1 MAAVIDPHCT
11 RCTLH
16 TTRTQ
21 VVQPVLPSGMRVLFV
36 GRDPGAIEDAE
47 GTPFHPDAPAGKML
61 RRTIADVGIPID
73 WCGFMNTVA
82 CHTPGNRGPNVE
94 ELTACLPW
102 RIQTSMQ
109 AHRHGARLYVLLGA
123 EAVEARFNL
132 TSYKQSKVKGG
143 KGVYPLADWHGK
155 VVQDVGGVS
164 TMAAYHPS
172 AALRSNEMRRAFVG
186 DMKAVAALLGVEP
199 NVPPI
204 TNVWDARPPTTVTI
218 AVDVETVSLT
228 DRTLLG
234 IGIAYRDR
242 GRSEE
247 VHGAWYSRDT
257 GRINDG
263 LAVLRRHR
271 GPIVMANAK
280 FDWDVIN
287 QTGYSIPTRQ
297 LEDVMLKAYVLRREQ
312 EVGSLGLK
320 ELALADLGYT
330 WTTLSDMGQEP
341 SDLTDSEL
349 GQYCLYDCAAT
360 LYLNELYDRRLDE

>member
-1 MAAVIDPHCT
+1 MNVIDPHCT

-21 VVQPVLPSGMRVLFV
+21 VVQPILPDDMRVLFV
-36 GRDPGAIEDAE
+36 GRDPGAVEDME
-47 GTPFHPDAPAGKML
+47 GTPFHETAPAGKML
-61 RRTIADVGIPID
+61 RRTIMDVGIPIE
-73 WCGFMNTVA
+73 WCGFMSTVA
-82 CHTPGNRGPNVE
+82 CHTPGNRGPNLE
-94 ELTACLPW
+94 EILACQPW
-102 RIQTSMQ
+102 RLKTK
-109 AHRHGARLYVLLGA
+109 AHAGHGIIHVFLGA
-123 EAVEARFNL
+123 EASEAFFNPEG
-132 TSYKQSKVKGG
+132 YKPSKVKAG
-143 KGVYPLADWHGK
+143 KGMYPLSEWHGK
-155 VVQDVGGVS
+155 VVMTTGYGQISKMV
-164 TMAAYHPS
+164 AYHPS

-186 DMKAVAALLGVEP
+186 DMKAVAAMLGVEP

>member
-21 VVQPVLPSGMRVLFV
+21 VVQPTLPDGMRVLFI

-61 RRTIADVGIPID
+61 RRTIADVGIPIE
-73 WCGFMNTVA
+73 WCGFDNTVS
-82 CHTPGNRGPNVE
+82 CHTPGNRGPHLE
-94 ELTACLPW
+94 ELQACRTW
-102 RIQTSMQ
+102 RRKVVGVGRGEALSLI
-109 AHRHGARLYVLLGA
+109 VLLGA
-123 EAVEARFNL
+123 EALEAQFNL
-132 TSYKQSKVKGG
+132 QGYKQSKVKAG
-143 KGVYPLADWHGK
+143 KGMYPLADWHGK
-155 VVQDVGGVS
+155 VVMDGGIPS
-164 TMAAYHPS
+164 MAAYHPS

-186 DMKAVAALLGVEP
+186 DMKAVATLLGVEP
-199 NVPPI
+199 NHPPI
-204 TNVWDARPPTTVTI
+204 LWLENLPNYTTHDVL

-234 IGIAYRDR
+234 IGIAYRVQEAVY
-242 GRSEE
+242 GRWFS
-247 VHGAWYSRDT
+247 GDDI
-257 GRINDG
+257 GIGID
-263 LAVLRRHR
+263 VLRQHR
-271 GPIVMANAK
+271 GKLVFHNAK

-287 QTGYSIPTRQ
+287 QAGYSIPTRQ
-297 LEDVMLKAYVLRREQ
+297 LDDIMLKAYVLRREQ

-330 WTTLSDMGQEP
+330 WTTLSDMGQVP
-341 SDLTDSEL
+341 SDLTDEEL

>member
-1 MAAVIDPHCT
+1 
-11 RCTLH
+11 
-16 TTRTQ
+16 
-21 VVQPVLPSGMRVLFV
+21 
-36 GRDPGAIEDAE
+36 
-47 GTPFHPDAPAGKML
+47 
-61 RRTIADVGIPID
+61 
-73 WCGFMNTVA
+73 
-82 CHTPGNRGPNVE
+82 
-94 ELTACLPW
+94 
-102 RIQTSMQ
+102 MQ

-155 VVQDVGGVS
+155 VVQDAGGVS

-186 DMKAVAALLGVEP
+186 DMKAVAAMLGVEP

-204 TNVWDARPPTTVTI
+204 AALQHMLPARERTL

-234 IGIAYRDR
+234 IGIAYRVQEATY
-242 GRSEE
+242 GRWFS
-247 VHGAWYSRDT
+247 GDDIGIGIA
-257 GRINDG
+257 
-263 LAVLRRHR
+263 ALRQHR
-271 GPIVMANAK
+271 GKMVFHNAK
-280 FDWDVIN
+280 FDVDVLA
-287 QTGYSIPTRQ
+287 QAGYNVPTRQ
-297 LEDVMLKAYVLRREQ
+297 VEDVMLKAYVLRREQ

-341 SDLTDSEL
+341 ADLTDEEL